1 MPHCDVIMP
10 CALPRSQPG
19 RLVRL
24 TQPLPWSFRQHRLT
38 AVREEIERPAAGA
51 RARRSPFDHF
61 VEATYRRVS
70 GPAFF
75 VVCVAIVV
83 GWLVS
88 LPLWG
93 DAEAWQV
100 TIHTVASVLTLLLVA
115 LLENAGRRSAEAA
128 QEKLNVIAEALAALM
143 ASRAVDDHTLE
154 EAVTRLRDAVGLE
167 ERH

>member
-1 MPHCDVIMP
+1 MWALREEQARCD
-10 CALPRSQPG
+10 AR
-19 RLVRL
+19 
-24 TQPLPWSFRQHRLT
+24 PLQSAARQHRLT
-38 AVREEIERPAAGA
+38 AVRQETERPAAGT

-61 VEATYRRVS
+61 VEATYQHVS
-70 GPAFF
+70 GPPFF
-75 VVCVAIVV
+75 LVCLAIVV

-93 DAEAWQV
+93 DPKAWQV
-100 TIHTVASVLTLLLVA
+100 AIHTVASVLTLLLVA

-143 ASRAVDDHTLE
+143 VSRAVEDKTLE